1 MGGDMRNKKLVLIG
15 DSAFAEIAYEY
26 FTHDSDY
33 EVIGFAVEAAYRK
46 KDKLCG
52 LPVVDVE
59 TMASRFPP
67 EEHSVYVAVVYTQ
80 LNRLRARLMD
90 DARNKGYALASYI
103 SSRAFVW
110 PNVKLGEHCFI
121 FEDNTVQPFVSL
133 GDNVVLWSGNH
144 IGHHS
149 EVGDHAFI
157 SSHVVISGFVNV
169 GTNSFLG
176 VNATVANNITI
187 GKDCWVGPGALIV
200 KDIEE
205 QSFYKT
211 AAAEAGRI
219 TTHRYFK
226 IKEISDAVEKT
237 RVSVRT

>member
-1 MGGDMRNKKLVLIG
+1 MQSKKLVLIG

-26 FTHDSDY
+26 FTHDSAY
-33 EVIGFAVEAAYRK
+33 EVVAFAVEAEYRK
-46 KDKLCG
+46 KGELCG

-59 TMASRFPP
+59 TMENRFPP

-90 DARNKGYALASYI
+90 TARDKGYALASYI

-121 FEDNTVQPFVSL
+121 FEDNTVQPFVTL
-133 GDNVVLWSGNH
+133 GDDVVLWSGNH

-149 EVGDHAFI
+149 TVRDHVFI
-157 SSHVVISGFVNV
+157 SSHVVISGFVDV
-169 GTNSFLG
+169 GENCFLG
-176 VNATVANNITI
+176 VNATVANNVTI
-187 GKDCWVGPGALIV
+187 GKDSWVGPGALIV
-200 KDIEE
+200 KDTEP

-211 AAAEAGRI
+211 VPAEAAKI
-219 TTHRYFK
+219 TTHRYFR
-226 IKEISDAVEKT
+226 IKE
-237 RVSVRT
+237 